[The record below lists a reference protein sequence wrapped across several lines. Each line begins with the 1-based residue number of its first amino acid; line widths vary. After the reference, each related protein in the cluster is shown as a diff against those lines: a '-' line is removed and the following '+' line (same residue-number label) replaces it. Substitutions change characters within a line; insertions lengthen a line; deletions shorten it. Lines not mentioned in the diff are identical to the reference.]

1 MFFNRRQFL
10 KYTAATTATVAAT
23 TAFGGLGFDFGPTE
37 ANAEKLALKIS
48 EAKETTSICCYCS
61 VGCGLVIHTDKATSR
76 AINAEGD
83 PDHPINQGALCAKG
97 ASSWQL
103 TENPRR
109 VLKPLYRAPNSTKWE
124 EKSWEWM
131 FEQIAKRVKA
141 TRDKT
146 FVLKNEKG
154 QEVNR
159 CDGIASVGSAAID
172 NEECWVY
179 QAFLRSLGLFYVEH
193 QARI

>member
-1 MFFNRRQFL
+1 MKCDRRQFL
-10 KYTAATTATVAAT
+10 KFAAVTTAVTTAS
-23 TAFGGLGFDFGPTE
+23 TAFGGLGFNLGPS
-37 ANAEKLALKIS
+37 AAYAEKLALKTA

-61 VGCGLVIHTDKATSR
+61 VGCGLIIHTDKKTNR
-76 AINAEGD
+76 AINGEGD

-103 TENPRR
+103 TENNRR
-109 VLKPLYRAPNSTKWE
+109 ALKPMYRAPNSTKWE
-124 EKSWEWM
+124 EKTWDWM
-131 FEQIAKRVKA
+131 YKEIAKRVKA

-146 FVLKNEKG
+146 FTLKNEKG
-154 QEVNR
+154 QIVNR

-179 QAFLRSLGLFYVEH
+179 QAFLRSLGLFYIEH